1 MDGPFTVLLKSRQRM
16 ADLGFFSFEWYPFDD
31 LCEEKPPQQLVRH
44 PALIAETLQRLE
56 QDGVPKDIPW
66 IITEY
71 GYRLLPGKPRSSYP
85 LRCSMRRSCCSG
97 SCLALRRPIFM
108 A

>member
-1 MDGPFTVLLKSRQRM
+1 M
-16 ADLGFFSFEWYPFDD
+16 ADFGFFSFEWYPFDD

-71 GYRLLPGKPRSSYP
+71 GYSSFAGQAEVELPAALLNAEIV
-85 LRCSMRRSCCSG
+85 LQW
-97 SCLALRRPIFM
+97 FM
-108 A
+108 AWR